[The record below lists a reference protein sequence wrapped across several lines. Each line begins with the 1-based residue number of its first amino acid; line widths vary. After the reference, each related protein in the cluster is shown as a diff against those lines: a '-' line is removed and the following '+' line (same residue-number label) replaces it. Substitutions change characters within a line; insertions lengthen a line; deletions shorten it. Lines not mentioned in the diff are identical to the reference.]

1 MDLLSQSALLL
12 GLISFALGLSILS
25 RNVRNLLF
33 IAFSALCLVIAIWSL
48 SFVISKFW
56 GRSWVYQAH
65 LVVNVLLA
73 PVGLIFMRVLLR
85 VKDSL
90 SRRLLE
96 AAVLGVV
103 PVATAIFLG
112 WLDLPWFRYLVL
124 FYPALIGLQTLRLM
138 YIDYRIHR
146 GMQVRPKRPAVGFRA
161 RGGIYLGGLSV
172 LFFAVMDHVP
182 ALGQALPS
190 LGNLALAFYLYFL
203 SRAIT
208 QQRLLN
214 FSALFTRFLVLVV
227 VAFTLAAIYWLLVSW
242 IRNSPGLFFL
252 NSFIASFLILTLL
265 DPLRTSVGFL
275 TQRLLTQVDRSFLQ
289 QVRAAQAAL
298 VGVTDSGRLYQL
310 VLDAIE
316 ETLQPEGVAI
326 YGLRADGTRYQRS
339 GTRGSIP
346 SDVKDLLANHPII
359 QTFERLH
366 KRGDIPVVFDQVI
379 ENEIDRA
386 TSHAVRESHSALMQ
400 SMRGLNANLLL
411 ALRDGDITFGFVA
424 VRASNPPEPWGGNW
438 GLVQFLIPY
447 LEQAAALLRGMEVF
461 VRQREKERLAALGE
475 MAAGLAHEIRNP
487 LGAIQ
492 GAVQLLNPEAAASS
506 GDARFLRIIQEEVQ
520 RLNRVVTQF
529 LDYSKPSAPQ
539 LKPTELAPLVD
550 RAIEVLVPG
559 LPVGVRVEKTVV
571 SPELSGARVDAAAEQ
586 LLQVFINLIQ
596 NAAKALSKE
605 EGRSDDGV
613 IRIRISRY
621 HSVARSSVKRLV
633 VVFEDNGPGIPEAN
647 LERIF
652 IPFFTTSQQGT
663 GLGLSICQKI
673 IEAHRG
679 AIEVES
685 EPGRWTRFSVVL
697 PMADYREA
705 PGRRS

>member
-1 MDLLSQSALLL
+1 
-12 GLISFALGLSILS
+12 
-25 RNVRNLLF
+25 
-33 IAFSALCLVIAIWSL
+33 
-48 SFVISKFW
+48 
-56 GRSWVYQAH
+56 
-65 LVVNVLLA
+65 
-73 PVGLIFMRVLLR
+73 
-85 VKDSL
+85 
-90 SRRLLE
+90 
-96 AAVLGVV
+96 
-103 PVATAIFLG
+103 
-112 WLDLPWFRYLVL
+112 
-124 FYPALIGLQTLRLM
+124 
-138 YIDYRIHR
+138 
-146 GMQVRPKRPAVGFRA
+146 
-161 RGGIYLGGLSV
+161 
-172 LFFAVMDHVP
+172 
-182 ALGQALPS
+182 
-190 LGNLALAFYLYFL
+190 
-203 SRAIT
+203 
-208 QQRLLN
+208 
-214 FSALFTRFLVLVV
+214 
-227 VAFTLAAIYWLLVSW
+227 
-242 IRNSPGLFFL
+242 
-252 NSFIASFLILTLL
+252 
-265 DPLRTSVGFL
+265 
-275 TQRLLTQVDRSFLQ
+275 
-289 QVRAAQAAL
+289 
-298 VGVTDSGRLYQL
+298 
-310 VLDAIE
+310 
-316 ETLQPEGVAI
+316 
-326 YGLRADGTRYQRS
+326 
-339 GTRGSIP
+339 
-346 SDVKDLLANHPII
+346 
-359 QTFERLH
+359 
-366 KRGDIPVVFDQVI
+366 VFDQVI